1 MLHWYSF
8 ALVRYFTGT
17 VLHWY
22 NFALVRF
29 CTGTVFHW
37 YGFALVQF
45 CTGINVALVWF
56 CTGTVLHWQTFLKDA
71 SPWNFLL
78 SLILFA
84 NFHFNGAKQPLK
96 QDIFNF
102 WISLINLWLLSFK
115 HRCIKSTDIKSWK
128 LTEVNRELGSGV
140 IYTSNILYL
149 LFLWYLIC
157 FFLSIFCPSYIC
169 YFLFSRSD
177 LLTFAQQTPASL
189 CLETYIRKPNCINSK
204 YLLLIFMMKDVTGSF
219 YILYQEQFLYPLSGA
234 NI

>member
-1 MLHWYSF
+1 MQSEETCALHWYQCCTGTVLHWYGISLVRFCTGTILHWYGFALVRCFTGTVLHWYSF
-8 ALVRYFTGT
+8 ALVSM
-17 VLHWY
+17 LHWFG
-22 NFALVRF
+22 FALVRC
-29 CTGTVFHW
+29 CTGKHSSKMHLPEISSSHSFYLLTSISMVPSNLW
-37 YGFALVQF
+37 
-45 CTGINVALVWF
+45 NR
-56 CTGTVLHWQTFLKDA
+56 TFL
-71 SPWNFLL
+71 
-78 SLILFA
+78 
-84 NFHFNGAKQPLK
+84 
-96 QDIFNF
+96 IFE
-102 WISLINLWLLSFK
+102 LVWLLSFK

-204 YLLLIFMMKDVTGSF
+204 YLLLIFMMKDVTPSF
-219 YILYQEQFLYPLSGA
+219 
-234 NI
+234 